1 MAKSLVDHEPS
12 SGRLPKRPVWLAVA
26 LLAVSAFF
34 GTIAWFIGRMGIM
47 NPELVGRGDWV
58 TVFGSAAACVSW
70 AFVAVTLLLARSE
83 RAIHILAWPWW
94 ILKTVAIVA
103 SLLAGFATFF
113 L

>member
-1 MAKSLVDHEPS
+1 MGASPPEQEPLLLP
-12 SGRLPKRPVWLAVA
+12 RPKRPVWLAVA

-34 GTIAWFIGRMGIM
+34 GTIAWFIGRMAIM
-47 NPELVGRGDWV
+47 NPELVGYGDWA

-83 RAIHILAWPWW
+83 RAIHLLAWPWW
-94 ILKTVAIVA
+94 ILKTVAILA
-103 SLLAGFATFF
+103 SILTGLATFF

>member
-1 MAKSLVDHEPS
+1 MGASPPEHEPLLLP
-12 SGRLPKRPVWLAVA
+12 RPKRPVWLAVA

-34 GTIAWFIGRMGIM
+34 GTIAWFIGRMAIM
-47 NPELVGRGDWV
+47 NPELVGYGDWV

-83 RAIHILAWPWW
+83 RAIHLLAWPWW
-94 ILKTVAIVA
+94 ILKTVAILA
-103 SLLAGFATFF
+103 SILTGLATFF

>member
-1 MAKSLVDHEPS
+1 MGASPPEHEPS
-12 SGRLPKRPVWLAVA
+12 PLPRRKRPVWLAVA

-34 GTIAWFIGRMGIM
+34 GTIAWFIGRMVIM

-83 RAIHILAWPWW
+83 RAIALLAWPWW
-94 ILKTVAIVA
+94 ILNAVAIVA
-103 SLLAGFATFF
+103 SILTGVATFF
-113 L
+113 R